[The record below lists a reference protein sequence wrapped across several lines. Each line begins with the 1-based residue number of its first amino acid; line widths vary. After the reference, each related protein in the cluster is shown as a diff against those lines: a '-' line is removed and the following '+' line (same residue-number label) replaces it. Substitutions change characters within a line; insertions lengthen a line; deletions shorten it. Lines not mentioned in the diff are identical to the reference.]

1 MWRNCALSSFLNS
14 MCRLWGNTLKSSRM
28 FPCVDLFPMESRSD
42 WWRFQ
47 TLTGAGVAAERWNTV
62 CCFWSVGEEC
72 GRLLAAVTFRKRGR
86 ERSRRWPRLFSCAEL
101 SAGHRSS
108 TAFTVIMVFI
118 FLSVPVLSLSFTLYL
133 CHSLCV
139 GEATLKLNFHL
150 ATLYFTFIILKQF
163 FEMNCLNEPICSSEP
178 AH

>member
-1 MWRNCALSSFLNS
+1 MFL
-14 MCRLWGNTLKSSRM
+14 
-28 FPCVDLFPMESRSD
+28 CVDLFPMEPRSD

-47 TLTGAGVAAERWNTV
+47 TLTGAGVAAELWNTV

-72 GRLLAAVTFRKRGR
+72 GRLLTAVTFRKRGR
-86 ERSRRWPRLFSCAEL
+86 ERSRRWPRLFLCAEL

-133 CHSLCV
+133 CHSQCWRSYF
-139 GEATLKLNFHL
+139 KDNFHL
-150 ATLYFTFIILKQF
+150 ATLYFTFIVLKQF
-163 FEMNCLNEPICSSEP
+163 FELNCLNEPVCSANQLTNSKRTSLLKC
-178 AH
+178 